1 MAPYG
6 TMPRMRHRAGALAT
20 CTIASCVGLGA
31 WGALGELTLAT
42 NEPGAGRVWL
52 LPSWGLLAVIVAASI
67 AGFAVLAR
75 PPRRAM
81 TLGAAVLS
89 VVPFL
94 PVPLPPA
101 LLAWAGPW
109 TAVLWAV
116 AAAGFVATADTA
128 ASGSR
133 WRRWLTGPRA
143 PWAAGAMAFLVYT
156 GVSVRVAPVIPGGD
170 EPHYLIITQ
179 SLLADGDLRIENNH
193 QRGDY
198 LAYAA
203 GTLKPD
209 FLRRGADRQIYSIHL
224 PGASVLV
231 LPAFAVGGY
240 PLVKLW
246 LALVAACGALVVWR
260 AAHDFAGSASAAWF
274 AWAATALTAP
284 FLVLAFT
291 VYPDGPGG
299 VLVAVCMAALV
310 SLSRQPNR
318 SMRWWGLLGFVP
330 AALPWLHPRFAM
342 IAGALGLVFAGR
354 AWTGADRWRS
364 VATFLAVPL
373 VSALGWFGYYLAIYG
388 TPNPSAAYGHYTQM
402 ALSNAGRGLVGLAFD
417 QQFGLVAAAPVYA
430 LTAVG
435 LWQMVRV
442 RRRLGLEWAAVVVPY
457 VLVSAMYHMWWGG
470 HSSPAR
476 FLGAIM
482 PACALPIALA
492 WQSSRLV
499 STRTLQ
505 MALLAVSLLLAGV
518 LAWVDEGRLIFNTR
532 DGFAL
537 WATWASRAAD
547 LSRALPSVFRT
558 APTTALADGLLWTAL
573 MTAAWAAVRWVEL
586 RGWLSR
592 EAAALAMTTA
602 LVLAGAGAMTAV
614 WSLEGASSL
623 APANGQ
629 IALLNRAAEHPSSP
643 LLAYGPAGAGASQ
656 AGLRSIRVD
665 GAGFAGRPAWASL
678 WIPRLPAGTYRIWL
692 DNRVAGETFDADLVV
707 GRGDVAVETW
717 RFEDTPAE
725 PIWRDI
731 TLPWPVRSLALRVSA
746 PSRASVG
753 SVSLEALSVLPAPA
767 PGAPRVTAARRYGA
781 TIVMGVGDGV
791 YLEPPGIWT
800 AGQTA
805 SQLVLQGSEGA
816 TTHQLSIRAGAVPT
830 DVALEAGT
838 WRERL
843 SLDPGAVRDIL
854 VPIVADRAT
863 VLTVRSTAGFRPSE
877 TEAGSTDTRL
887 LGVWIEFR

>member
-6 TMPRMRHRAGALAT
+6 TMPRMRHRGGALAT
-20 CTIASCVGLGA
+20 FTIASCLGLGA
-31 WGALGELTLAT
+31 WGALGDLTLAT

-52 LPSWGLLAVIVAASI
+52 LPSWGLLAVIVSASI

-116 AAAGFVATADTA
+116 AAAGFFATADA
-128 ASGSR
+128 SASGSW
-133 WRRWLTGPRA
+133 WRPWLTGLRA
-143 PWAAGAMAFLVYT
+143 PWVAGAMAFLVYV
-156 GVSVRVAPVIPGGD
+156 GVSVRVAPAIPGGD

-193 QRGDY
+193 QRGEY

-203 GTLKPD
+203 GVLKPD
-209 FLRRGADRQIYSIHL
+209 FLRRGVDRQIYSIHL
-224 PGASVLV
+224 PGTSVLV

-246 LALVAACGALVVWR
+246 LALVAACGALLVWR
-260 AAHDFAGSASAAWF
+260 TAYALAGSASAAWY

-299 VLVAVCMAALV
+299 VLVAVGLAALV
-310 SLSRQPNR
+310 SLARQPDR
-318 SMRWWGLLGFVP
+318 SSRWWSLLGFVP

-342 IAGALGLVFAGR
+342 IAGALGLVFVGR
-354 AWTGADRWRS
+354 AWTGANRWRS
-364 VATFLAVPL
+364 MAAFLAVPL
-373 VSALGWFGYYLAIYG
+373 ASALGWFGYYLAIYG

-402 ALSNAGRGLVGLAFD
+402 ALANAGRGLVGLAFD
-417 QQFGLVAAAPVYA
+417 QQFGLLASAPVYA

-435 LWQMVRV
+435 LWQMVRS

-482 PACALPIALA
+482 LACALPIALA
-492 WQSSRLV
+492 RQSSRLV

-505 MALLAVSLLLAGV
+505 LGLLGVSLLLVGV

-537 WATWASRAAD
+537 WATWASRAVD
-547 LSRALPSVFRT
+547 LARALPSVFRT
-558 APTTALADGLLWTAL
+558 NPSTALADGLLWTGL
-573 MTAAWAAVRWVEL
+573 VAAVWVAVRWVEV

-592 EAAALAMTTA
+592 EMTALAMTTG
-602 LVLAGAGAMTAV
+602 LVLVGAGAMTAV
-614 WSLEGASSL
+614 WSLEGASGL

-629 IALLNRAAEHPSSP
+629 IALLNRVAEHPSSP
-643 LLAYGPAGAGASQ
+643 FVAYGPVGAGASQ
-656 AGLRSIRVD
+656 PGLRSVRVD

-678 WIPRLPAGTYRIWL
+678 WIPRLPAGTYRLWL
-692 DNRVAGETFDADLVV
+692 DNRVAGATFDVDLVL

-717 RFEDTPAE
+717 RFEDTPAG
-725 PIWRDI
+725 PISRDVA
-731 TLPWPVRSLALRVSA
+731 LPWPVRSLALRVRA
-746 PSRASVG
+746 PLRASVG
-753 SVSLEALSVLPAPA
+753 RTSLEAVSVLPAPS

-781 TIVMGVGDGV
+781 TVVMGVGDGV
-791 YLEPPGIWT
+791 YLEAPGIWT
-800 AGQTA
+800 AGQRA
-805 SQLVLQGSEGA
+805 SQLVLQGSESA

-830 DVALEAGT
+830 AVDLEAGT

-843 SLDPGAVRDIL
+843 SLEPGAVRDVS
-854 VPIVADRAT
+854 VPIGASRAT
-863 VLTVRSTAGFRPSE
+863 MLTVRSSAGFRPSE
-877 TEAGSTDTRL
+877 IEAGSTDTRL
-887 LGVWIEFR
+887 LGVWIEVR